1 MQACFYKEKISRKSS
16 SLLSVICSMRSLD
29 VHGSVQKK
37 KMKLHEIAGN
47 EKIKQEWFILPFEF
61 MGILTQGI
69 LELDLA
75 ADVPRQPYSTR
86 PLSKNF
92 LFFCFTVT
100 KVKSKSILLP
110 TPRRAG
116 FVSFLR

>member
-1 MQACFYKEKISRKSS
+1 
-16 SLLSVICSMRSLD
+16 
-29 VHGSVQKK
+29 
-37 KMKLHEIAGN
+37 MKLHEIAGN

-75 ADVPRQPYSTR
+75 VNVPRQPYSTR

-100 KVKSKSILLP
+100 KVKSKRILLP

>member
-1 MQACFYKEKISRKSS
+1 
-16 SLLSVICSMRSLD
+16 MRSCD

-75 ADVPRQPYSTR
+75 ANVPRQPYSTR

-92 LFFCFTVT
+92 FFCFTVT
-100 KVKSKSILLP
+100 KVKKKSILLP

-116 FVSFLR
+116 FVSFIR

>member
-1 MQACFYKEKISRKSS
+1 
-16 SLLSVICSMRSLD
+16 
-29 VHGSVQKK
+29 
-37 KMKLHEIAGN
+37 MKLHEIAGN

-75 ADVPRQPYSTR
+75 VNVPRQPYNTR

-92 LFFCFTVT
+92 LFFCFT
-100 KVKSKSILLP
+100 VKSKSILLP

-116 FVSFLR
+116 FVSFIR

>member
-1 MQACFYKEKISRKSS
+1 
-16 SLLSVICSMRSLD
+16 MRSLD
-29 VHGSVQKK
+29 VHGSVQKKK

-61 MGILTQGI
+61 IGILTQGI

-75 ADVPRQPYSTR
+75 VNVPRQPYSTR

-92 LFFCFTVT
+92 LFFLFY
-100 KVKSKSILLP
+100 SKK
-110 TPRRAG
+110 
-116 FVSFLR
+116 

>member
-1 MQACFYKEKISRKSS
+1 
-16 SLLSVICSMRSLD
+16 
-29 VHGSVQKK
+29 
-37 KMKLHEIAGN
+37 MKLHEIAGN

-61 MGILTQGI
+61 MSILTQGI
-69 LELDLA
+69 LKLDLA
-75 ADVPRQPYSTR
+75 ANVPRQPYSTR

-110 TPRRAG
+110 TARRAG
-116 FVSFLR
+116 FMSFLR